1 MVVDSFSLLLRFLI
15 GMNSFLLRIG
25 RNIAWIALAL
35 MVLVILLQVFCRYVL
50 GSALAWPDEG
60 ARFLMLWMTGMIAP
74 SAYRVGGF
82 VAIEMLSVK
91 LSEKFSHILMLILL
105 LMSAVVIYHAIGF
118 GWKHTMG
125 FGGNF
130 ESSSLKLPLDWFG
143 FESVRVKLRYA
154 YASLFGC
161 MVLLFTVN
169 IELILRSLFKLFSPQ
184 QHFPRPGRRHSG
196 SGGCQLMLSWFLPV
210 FLLCL
215 MVGLPVFFAL
225 LFSPGILLW
234 LNGQERDMALLYRNV
249 YNGMDSFPLM
259 ALPFFMLAGELMN
272 RGGITIRLVEFS
284 QALMG
289 HLRGGLAHV
298 NILSSMLFAGLSGS
312 AVADTSAL
320 GSTLIPA
327 MEKNGYSR
335 KFAAAVT
342 AASSVI
348 GPIIP
353 PSGIMIIYAYV
364 MGESVAALF
373 LAGIVPGIMV
383 GAGLMIVVRLIAD
396 KYDLPKAERIINKNQ
411 SITSLEHW
419 VSFVLIRL
427 NIAGLLYAL
436 LGGVNA
442 LLAWQDAGQL
452 TLSTWVTTP
461 FFLLVAHYIAF
472 AVRKRVSNDFR
483 IVCKKAAAPLQ
494 APIIILG
501 GILVGVFTPTEASA
515 VAVAYAL
522 LISMLV
528 LRSMKFRDLPSILA
542 KSAMGSATV
551 LLLVGAAVA
560 FKTVVSLSH
569 APEQLADFI
578 LSLSENPLM
587 LLFLI
592 NMLLFIVGMFLD
604 AGPAI
609 IILGPI
615 LAPIFISLGVH
626 PVHFAIIMSV
636 NLTVGLATPPMG
648 LVLFVASSVS
658 GERVETISRTIL
670 PFLAVEILVI
680 FLVTYFPAFSMTI
693 PRITGFVQ

>member
-1 MVVDSFSLLLRFLI
+1 M
-15 GMNSFLLRIG
+15 
-25 RNIAWIALAL
+25 
-35 MVLVILLQVFCRYVL
+35 LV
-50 GSALAWPDEG
+50 
-60 ARFLMLWMTGMIAP
+60 
-74 SAYRVGGF
+74 
-82 VAIEMLSVK
+82 
-91 LSEKFSHILMLILL
+91 
-105 LMSAVVIYHAIGF
+105 
-118 GWKHTMG
+118 
-125 FGGNF
+125 
-130 ESSSLKLPLDWFG
+130 
-143 FESVRVKLRYA
+143 
-154 YASLFGC
+154 
-161 MVLLFTVN
+161 
-169 IELILRSLFKLFSPQ
+169 
-184 QHFPRPGRRHSG
+184 
-196 SGGCQLMLSWFLPV
+196 WFLPV
-210 FLLCL
+210 FLVCL
-215 MVGLPVFFAL
+215 ILGLPVVFAL
-225 LFSPGILLW
+225 LFAPGILLT
-234 LNGQERDMALLYRNV
+234 LADQSRDIALLYRNV

-335 KFAAAVT
+335 KFSAAIT

-383 GAGLMIVVRLIAD
+383 GLGLMIMVRLLAD
-396 KYDLPKAERIINKNQ
+396 KYDLPKGERIVNKNQ
-411 SITSLEHW
+411 TISAVEHVVSWLLVRLNLGWVLMALAQLVLSVTGQTLEHEHSSW
-419 VSFVLIRL
+419 ILFA
-427 NIAGLLYAL
+427 AGLLLAHAL
-436 LGGVNA
+436 LTI
-442 LLAWQDAGQL
+442 L
-452 TLSTWVTTP
+452 
-461 FFLLVAHYIAF
+461 
-472 AVRKRVSNDFR
+472 RKSVSHDFR
-483 IVCKKAAAPLQ
+483 IVCKKAVAPLQ

-501 GILVGVFTPTEASA
+501 GILKGVFTPTEASA

-522 LISMLV
+522 FVSFFV
-528 LRSMKFRDLPSILA
+528 LRTMKLSDLPTIFK
-542 KSAMGSATV
+542 KSAMGASTV

-569 APEQLADFI
+569 APETLAEYI
-578 LSLSENPLM
+578 LGLSDDPLM

-592 NMLLFIVGMFLD
+592 NVLLFAVGMFLD

-658 GERVETISRTIL
+658 GERVETISKAIL
-670 PFLAVEILVI
+670 PFLAVEVVVI
-680 FLVTYFPAFSMTI
+680 FLITYIPAISMTV
-693 PRITGFVQ
+693 PRLTGFVQ